1 MSAPAPDHARYVV
14 GSPPDSRQSGRLEV
28 AVVLCALGF
37 LVFGF
42 VAGSMFLRG
51 GIASRPGWTASFE
64 GGSYVVANVDAA
76 LAPELHAGDRLRS
89 VAGDR
94 QVWVYGPALAL
105 ARTPPGAPY
114 AVDVIRAGTPV
125 TVTLRMPHQEGG
137 WRPLVPNL
145 IVCALLYALGAWIGT
160 VKFHDVTGRLAALN
174 FILTVFTFF
183 SVILTPFPGWNEP
196 TAAIA
201 LALANLARP
210 FNLAVG
216 YHFFS
221 RFPQP
226 VPESRRGIFLRWA
239 LYSAAALL
247 WIPLNIP
254 TLAHVFGVAPGPALA
269 FMAAFRPDGR
279 PGGVWIP
286 FYETLTAALMA
297 LVLARNYRRLRD
309 PDSRRRIR
317 WAGLGF
323 VATLAV
329 FFLFA
334 ALKSLAY
341 ITGSPGVYQLMLA
354 VNDLATAVI
363 GLSCVALAYA
373 VARHRVL
380 GIHVVIRRGVQ
391 YLLARNALRVIAIL
405 PAVILLFEAVRYPH
419 RSLED
424 LLFREPWPFY
434 AALTITGAISL
445 RYRRQMHSWLDRK
458 FFLTE
463 FEQERALV
471 ALAERI
477 KTAQSQAE
485 VCLYA
490 AREIDAALHP
500 TEIHVLLRSR
510 NDDRLRVAYSRAI
523 DKAVRLRDWL
533 NESGCGLLRDDSVFS
548 LYEPALSA
556 PDALP
561 SEQLVVPLV
570 GASQEGPGAL
580 VLGPKRSE
588 QPYTSRDRGLLK
600 SVATQIALV
609 GDVLRLKERV
619 GQELRV
625 KVQVLGHLDDQLVQL
640 LTECPACGFC
650 YTTAQSTCPRDGT
663 SLTLTL
669 PVEKTIEGKYRLERR
684 IGRGGMGVVYEA
696 LDHRLGRKVAVKVM
710 IGDLFGNNEALAR
723 FEREARVAAFLT
735 HPNVVTVHDFG
746 RLAAGG
752 AYLAMELVAG
762 KSWRERLRAG
772 LNLSLP
778 QVSHWM
784 KQLCSAVEAAHAKGI
799 VHRDLKPENL
809 MIADDDPLGRV
820 IVLDFGLAKLRS
832 AVSGTEYGLTAT
844 GAVMGTRGYM
854 APEQRAGRN
863 IDTRADVFAL
873 AVICAET
880 LTGWRPPAN
889 GVSSR
894 WLKDALA
901 AAGYDS
907 KSLRQNLERGLAPQ
921 ASVRPT
927 VAAFWLELSAALA
940 EAGLQP
946 AAALSQ
952 DNVNT
957 LTMRRGPDD
966 GE

>member
-1 MSAPAPDHARYVV
+1 
-14 GSPPDSRQSGRLEV
+14 
-28 AVVLCALGF
+28 
-37 LVFGF
+37 
-42 VAGSMFLRG
+42 MFLRG
-51 GIASRPGWTASFE
+51 GVASRPGWIATFE
-64 GGSYVVANVDAA
+64 GGSYVVSDVDAA
-76 LAPELHAGDRLRS
+76 SAPGLRAGDRIRAI
-89 VAGDR
+89 AGDR
-94 QVWVYGPALAL
+94 QAWVYGPALAL
-105 ARTPPGAPY
+105 ARTPAGAAY
-114 AVDVIRAGTPV
+114 SVEVIRASTPV
-125 TVTLRMPHQEGG
+125 TVTLRMPDRKGS
-137 WRPLVPNL
+137 WRGYIGNL
-145 IVCALLYALGAWIGT
+145 IVCALLYALGSWIGA
-160 VKFHDVTGRLAALN
+160 VKFRDVTGRLAALN

-183 SVILTPFPGWNEP
+183 SVILAQFPGWNGP
-196 TAAIA
+196 TSAAA

-226 VPESRRGIFLRWA
+226 VPESRRGIALRWA
-239 LYSAAALL
+239 LYSAATFL
-247 WIPLNIP
+247 WIPLNVP
-254 TLAHVFGVAPGPALA
+254 TLAQVFGVAPGAPLA
-269 FMAAFRPDGR
+269 FLAAFRPDGR
-279 PGGVWIP
+279 PGGLLIP
-286 FYETLTAALMA
+286 LYETLTAVLMV

-323 VATLAV
+323 AATLAV
-329 FFLFA
+329 FLLFA
-334 ALKSLAY
+334 ALKTLAY
-341 ITGSPGVYQLMLA
+341 ITGSPTVYQLMLA

-380 GIHVVIRRGVQ
+380 GIHVVVRRGVQ

-405 PAVILLFEAVRYPH
+405 PVAILLLQAIRHPH
-419 RSLED
+419 RGLED

-434 AALTITGAISL
+434 AAVTMTGAVSL
-445 RYRRQMHSWLDRK
+445 RYRRQMRSWLDRK
-458 FFLTE
+458 FFLTQ
-463 FEQERALV
+463 FQQERALV

-490 AREIDAALHP
+490 AREIEAALHP

-510 NDDRLRVAYSRAI
+510 NDDLLRVAYSRAI

-533 NESGCGLLRDDSVFS
+533 NESGCELLGDDSVFS
-548 LYEPALSA
+548 LYEPAQSA
-556 PDALP
+556 PDTLP
-561 SEQLVVPLV
+561 SELLVVPLI
-570 GASQEGPGAL
+570 GAGQASPGAL

-588 QPYTSRDRGLLK
+588 QPYTARDRDLLK

-609 GDVLRLKERV
+609 ADVLHLKERV

-669 PVEKTIEGKYRLERR
+669 PVEKTIDGKYRLERR

-723 FEREARVAAFLT
+723 FEREARVAASLT
-735 HPNVVTVHDFG
+735 HPNVVTVHDYG

-772 LNLSLP
+772 RNLSLP

-799 VHRDLKPENL
+799 IHRDLKPENL
-809 MIADDDPLGRV
+809 MISDEDPLGRV

-880 LTGWRPPAN
+880 LTGCRPPTTGA
-889 GVSSR
+889 SPR
-894 WLKDALA
+894 WLRDALA
-901 AAGYDS
+901 SAGYDS
-907 KSLRQNLERGLAPQ
+907 KTLRQNLERGLAPQ
-921 ASVRPT
+921 SSARPT
-927 VAAFWLELSAALA
+927 VAAFWQELSAALA
-940 EAGLQP
+940 ESDRQP

-957 LTMRRGPDD
+957 LTIRRGADD
-966 GE
+966 AE